1 MPEGPSLVIARE
13 ELQPFNG
20 RKLTDVSGSAK
31 IEWNALR
38 GQRLNDVKTWGK
50 HLLLMLDAV
59 TIRVHF
65 LMFGTY
71 YINSSKDRVPKMSL
85 YFADG
90 SFVHFYTCAVKQLS
104 TNIDAL
110 YDWEADVMSSQWNAA
125 KAKRKLKM
133 QPQLLVADALMDQSI
148 FSGVGNIIKNEV
160 CYRIGVH
167 PASRIGALPKAKLD
181 ALVKEAVNYSF
192 DFLRWK
198 KEGTL
203 KKHWLAH
210 TKKVCS
216 HDGSKIVKEYIGE
229 SNRRTFWCPQCQ
241 VLYT

>member
-1 MPEGPSLVIARE
+1 MPEGPSLIIARE
-13 ELQPFNG
+13 ELQTFVG
-20 RKLTDVSGSAK
+20 GMLTDVSGSAK
-31 IEWNALR
+31 IDWSALK
-38 GQRLNDVKTWGK
+38 GQKMHKIQTWGK
-50 HLLLMLDAV
+50 HLLLWIGNT

-85 YFADG
+85 FFADG
-90 SFVHFYTCAVKQLS
+90 SFVHFYTCAVKQL
-104 TNIDAL
+104 TEPLDAL
-110 YDWEADVMSSQWNAA
+110 YDWEADVMNEQWNAV
-125 KAKRKLKM
+125 KAKQKLGRR
-133 QPQLLVADALMDQSI
+133 PNLLVADALMDQTI

-167 PASRIGALPKAKLD
+167 PASRTGALPKAKLNE
-181 ALVKEAVNYSF
+181 LVREAVNYSY

-216 HDGSKIVKEYIGE
+216 RDGSPLSKEYIGE
-229 SNRRTFWCPQCQ
+229 SNRRTFYCPQCQ
-241 VLYT
+241 MLYT